1 MKNPMAV
8 KVLRT
13 QIKKAAPVGRIGYVD
28 DISDQGLGA
37 GLVPDQLAFVRL
49 LQGQ

>member
-13 QIKKAAPVGRIGYVD
+13 QIEKAAPVGLVGYIH
-28 DISDQGLGA
+28 DISDKGLGA
-37 GLVPDQLAFVRL
+37 GLVPDQLAFIKL